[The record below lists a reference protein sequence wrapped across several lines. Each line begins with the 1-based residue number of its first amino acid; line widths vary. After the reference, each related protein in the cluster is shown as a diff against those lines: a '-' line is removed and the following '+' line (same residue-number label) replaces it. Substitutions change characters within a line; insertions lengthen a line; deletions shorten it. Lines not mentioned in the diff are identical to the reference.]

1 MNLRIWAIALAM
13 VLWFGVLPVGA
24 ATYTDA
30 PQRLE
35 ITLGNEAGAL
45 HFFPDR
51 LQLRTG
57 QAYLLHLSN
66 PSPIKHYFSAPDFAA
81 AVWTKKV
88 QVGGVEVKGAI
99 RELELKP
106 QAAADWVIFPQRP
119 GSYVLRC
126 TIPGHTEAG
135 MVGTIEIQAG

>member
-1 MNLRIWAIALAM
+1 MILRSWAIAL
-13 VLWFGVLPVGA
+13 VLALCLWVTPAGA
-24 ATYTDA
+24 ATYTSP

-35 ITLGNEAGAL
+35 VTLGNEAGEL
-45 HFFPDR
+45 RFFPDR
-51 LQLRTG
+51 LSLKTG
-57 QAYLLHLSN
+57 QPYLIHLRN

-106 QAAADWVIFPQRP
+106 QAEADWVVFPQRP
-119 GSYVLRC
+119 GTYELRC

-135 MVGTIEIQAG
+135 MVGTIEVGDP